1 MNRISNHIISIL
13 LAVVFLVGC
22 DKSGEQ
28 LTVSNDGSDRII
40 LRFASDKAIESRAS
54 EDGTS
59 VESKVEKLDVFIFDE
74 GELFYYE
81 SVEPHGATVTLEK
94 PKSAFVKPTY
104 SIYLVANSTNP
115 SKPLSEIK
123 NLTELR
129 QVTETSTTENPLN
142 EIDPT
147 KENGSFLM
155 SGNVDNVELN
165 DGNTDVNTEININLA
180 RAAAKI
186 EVVLIEGANEDGD
199 WFQFAPSSNSN
210 TFRLNN
216 WQGVSYVLPD
226 VDMGVLPSADLKK
239 ADPYA
244 GNVKFGKETVDGK
257 EVQTITMTTY
267 SYSNDWST
275 GGSVYEK
282 MTHLVVRVPYMKR
295 SADGGVDEVMDKNY
309 YTIPVSKTNML
320 KPNHLYRVRVT
331 LKGTGA
337 ENEGEDT
344 NLEDIEYEVVSWE
357 DLEVQIGADALPHY
371 LTLNRNELELHNMAD
386 DKTTLQFASSG
397 EVEII
402 SKRAY
407 YYNKYGVE
415 TDVSSD
421 VLNSIVIEPAEGLN
435 GNINIHSPVPTNNLI
450 RYIEFTVTNGDPE
463 CDPITVTVVQYPQ
476 EYITYYFGWYSYRK
490 DFGGYNYENLNKTP
504 RYMIADS
511 YDVSKD
517 TLTYGTAPSGN
528 MLWGYDISGYFG
540 SKVAEQPE
548 NGYGNKQNYRIS
560 WYWGDKPST
569 GTAESGGNPRMYH
582 VQINSSALPNFPE
595 DPVFDAIHGNVEYQ
609 LGIPR
614 KDGQGRTERD
624 AANNNLVSPSFMIA
638 SRLGFIS
645 GELPENDDEAA
656 YKQAAS
662 HCANYVEVYYPRDE
676 KGYRLKDASGRE
688 LDAVVLDDWRLP
700 TKAEL
705 LIIMRYQGTSN
716 QGTEAMEYLLNA
728 PKYMS
733 AGGFV
738 VNPHSTSTGNA
749 IRCVRDH
756 YVNKEINK

>member
-94 PKSAFVKPTY
+94 PKSAFAKSNY

-155 SGNVDNVELN
+155 SGNVDDVRLN
-165 DGNTDVNTEININLA
+165 DGNADVNTEININLA

-199 WFQFAPSSNSN
+199 WFQFAPPSNSN

-282 MTHLVVRVPYMKR
+282 MTHLVVRVPYMKK
-295 SADGGVDEVMDKNY
+295 SADGGVDEVVDKNY
-309 YTIPVSKTNML
+309 YTVPVSKTNML

-357 DLEVQIGADALPHY
+357 DLDIQIGADALPHY
-371 LTLNRNELELHNMAD
+371 LTLNRDELELHNMAD

-402 SKRAY
+402 NKRAY

-463 CDPITVTVVQYPQ
+463 CTPITVTVVQYPQ
-476 EYITYYFGWYSYRK
+476 EYITYYFGWYSYRD
-490 DFGGYNYENLNKTP
+490 DFGGFNWENRNVTP
-504 RYMIADS
+504 RN
-511 YDVSKD
+511 V
-517 TLTYGTAPSGN
+517 TAYWSNSRWNQTSEIPGRYTQ
-528 MLWGYDISGYFG
+528 WTRFFG
-540 SKVAEQPE
+540 SKVVEDQPD
-548 NGYGNKQNYRIS
+548 NGYGNTRGYFIS
-560 WYWGDKPST
+560 FYYWSNWDMATTQSEDN
-569 GTAESGGNPRMYH
+569 ANPRMYH
-582 VQINSSALPNFPE
+582 VQINSSALPKFPYDKTFE
-595 DPVFDAIHGNVEYQ
+595 NAHPNVTYE

-614 KDGQGRTERD
+614 KENGYTAQDE
-624 AANNNLVSPSFMIA
+624 ANNKLVSPSFMIA
-638 SRLGFIS
+638 SRLGAVNGNLS
-645 GELPENDDEAA
+645 NYSPEVAYEIAA
-656 YKQAAS
+656 T
-662 HCANYVEVYYPRDE
+662 HCEEYVEVYYPRDE
-676 KGYRLKDASGRE
+676 KGFRLKDEKGN
-688 LDAVVLDDWRLP
+688 LLPAVKLDDWRLP

-705 LIIMRYQGTSN
+705 LIIMRYQGKEDEP
-716 QGTEAMEYLLNA
+716 TEAMDYLLNWDY
-728 PKYMS
+728 YMS
-733 AGGFV
+733 AEGKV
-738 VNPHSTSTGNA
+738 YNPYRNGTGAGSTA

-756 YVNKEINK
+756 YEKK

>member
-155 SGNVDNVELN
+155 SGNVDDVRLN
-165 DGNTDVNTEININLA
+165 DGNADVNTEININLA

-186 EVVLIEGANEDGD
+186 EVVLIEGANKGGD
-199 WFQFAPSSNSN
+199 WFQFAPQSNSN

-226 VDMGVLPSADLKK
+226 ADVVVLPSVDLKK

-275 GGSVYEK
+275 GGNVYEK
-282 MTHLVVRVPYMKR
+282 MTHLVVRVPYMKK
-295 SADGGVDEVMDKNY
+295 SADGGVDEVVDKNY

-357 DLEVQIGADALPHY
+357 DLDIQIGADAVPHY
-371 LTLNRNELELHNMAD
+371 LTLNRDELELHNMAD

-402 SKRAY
+402 NKRAY

-450 RYIEFTVTNGDPE
+450 RYIEFTVTNDDPE
-463 CDPITVTVVQYPQ
+463 CTPITVTVVQYPQ

-490 DFGGYNYENLNKTP
+490 DFGCNYETISSRNNIVAAKSYSNGTWNNSSTPSILGNDFFASKVVLNQPDNGYMEQNYSTSYYYWNQGNLKTP
-504 RYMIADS
+504 
-511 YDVSKD
+511 
-517 TLTYGTAPSGN
+517 N
-528 MLWGYDISGYFG
+528 
-540 SKVAEQPE
+540 
-548 NGYGNKQNYRIS
+548 
-560 WYWGDKPST
+560 
-569 GTAESGGNPRMYH
+569 AESSANPRMYH
-582 VQINSSALPNFPE
+582 VQINSSALPDFPE
-595 DPVFDAIHGNVEYQ
+595 DSDFDELHKDMIYQ

-614 KDGQGRTERD
+614 KDEQGRTARD
-624 AANNNLVSPSFMIA
+624 DANNNLVSPSFMIA
-638 SRLGFIS
+638 SRLGMVN
-645 GELPENDDEAA
+645 GYGLPDDEDVA
-656 YKQAAS
+656 YEMAAS
-662 HCANYVEVYYPRDE
+662 HCANYVEVYYPRDQR
-676 KGYRLKDASGRE
+676 GYRLKDKDGKE
-688 LDAVVLDDWRLP
+688 LPPVVLDDWRLP

-716 QGTEAMEYLLNA
+716 QGTDAMDYLLNGLY
-728 PKYMS
+728 YMS
-733 AGGFV
+733 ASGRV
-738 VNPHSTSTGNA
+738 QNPHYNNDGTGL
-749 IRCVRDH
+749 RCVRDH
-756 YVNKEINK
+756 YENKEINK

>member
-94 PKSAFVKPTY
+94 PKSAFVEPTY

-147 KENGSFLM
+147 EENGSFLM

-165 DGNTDVNTEININLA
+165 DGNADVNTEININLA

-199 WFQFAPSSNSN
+199 WFQFAPQSNLN

-282 MTHLVVRVPYMKR
+282 MTHLVVRVPYMKT
-295 SADGGVDEVMDKNY
+295 SADGGVDEVVDKNY
-309 YTIPVSKTNML
+309 YTVPVSKTNML

-357 DLEVQIGADALPHY
+357 DLDIQIGADALPHY
-371 LTLNRNELELHNMAD
+371 LTLNRDELELHNMAD
-386 DKTTLQFASSG
+386 DNTSIAFSSSS
-397 EVEII
+397 EVKIVDG
-402 SKRAY
+402 SLKVY
-407 YYNKYGVE
+407 YYNKYGTE
-415 TDVSSD
+415 TRVTDRQ
-421 VLNSIVIEPAEGLN
+421 VLNEIKITPDEGLN
-435 GNINIHSPVPTNNLI
+435 GNLNIKSPIPTNNLI
-450 RYIEFTVTNGDPE
+450 RYIEFKVWNGDEE
-463 CDPITVTVVQYPQ
+463 CEPITVMVKQYPQ

-490 DFGGYNYENLNKTP
+490 DFGFNYESENKGNGYVTATT
-504 RYMIADS
+504 YNS
-511 YDVSKD
+511 NND
-517 TLTYGTAPSGN
+517 T
-528 MLWGYDISGYFG
+528 WGYDDDYDLRSKYFG
-540 SKVAEQPE
+540 SKVAEQPSAE
-548 NGYGNKQNYRIS
+548 GYGNQSNYDIS
-560 WYWGDKPST
+560 WYYWGWGEIREATIRSEK
-569 GTAESGGNPRMYH
+569 NPRMYH
-582 VQINSSALPNFPE
+582 VQITSSALPKFPE
-595 DPVFDAIHGNVEYQ
+595 DEEFDRIHPNVTYQ

-614 KDGQGRTERD
+614 KDALGRTERD
-624 AANNNLVSPSFMIA
+624 EANNNLVSPSFMIA

-645 GELPENDDEAA
+645 GDLPEDDDEVA

-676 KGYRLKDASGRE
+676 KGRRLKDASGRE
-688 LDAVVLDDWRLP
+688 LEPVVLDDWRLP

-705 LIIMRYQGTSN
+705 LIIMRYQGTSD

-728 PKYMS
+728 PEYMS

>member
-129 QVTETSTTENPLN
+129 QVTETSITENPLN

-147 KENGSFLM
+147 GENGSFLM
-155 SGNVDNVELN
+155 SGNVDDVVLN
-165 DGNTDVNTEININLA
+165 DGNADVNTEININLA

-199 WFQFAPSSNSN
+199 WFQFAPQSNLN

-226 VDMGVLPSADLKK
+226 ADVVVLPSVDLKK

-282 MTHLVVRVPYMKR
+282 MTHLVVRVPYMKK
-295 SADGGVDEVMDKNY
+295 SVDGGVDEVVDKNY
-309 YTIPVSKTNML
+309 YTVPVSKTNML

-357 DLEVQIGADALPHY
+357 DLDIQIGADAVPHY
-371 LTLNRNELELHNMAD
+371 LTLNRDELELHNMAD
-386 DKTTLQFASSG
+386 DNTSIAFSSSS
-397 EVEII
+397 EVKIVDG
-402 SKRAY
+402 SLKVY
-407 YYNKYGVE
+407 YYNKYGTE
-415 TDVSSD
+415 TRVTDRQ
-421 VLNSIVIEPAEGLN
+421 VLNEIKITPDEGLN
-435 GNINIHSPVPTNNLI
+435 GNLNIKSPIPTNNLI
-450 RYIEFTVTNGDPE
+450 RYIEFKVWNGDEE
-463 CDPITVTVVQYPQ
+463 CEPITVMVKQYPQ

-490 DFGGYNYENLNKTP
+490 DFGFNYESENKGNGYVTATT
-504 RYMIADS
+504 YNS
-511 YDVSKD
+511 NND
-517 TLTYGTAPSGN
+517 T
-528 MLWGYDISGYFG
+528 WGYDDDYNLRSKYFG
-540 SKVAEQPE
+540 SKVAEQPSAE
-548 NGYGNKQNYRIS
+548 GYGNQSNYDIS
-560 WYWGDKPST
+560 WYYWGWGEIREATIRSEK
-569 GTAESGGNPRMYH
+569 NPRMYH
-582 VQINSSALPNFPE
+582 VQITSSALPKFPE
-595 DPVFDAIHGNVEYQ
+595 DEEFDRIHPNVTYQ

-614 KDGQGRTERD
+614 KDALGRTERD
-624 AANNNLVSPSFMIA
+624 EANNNLVSPSFMIA

-645 GELPENDDEAA
+645 GDLPEDDDEVA

-676 KGYRLKDASGRE
+676 KGRRLKDASGRE
-688 LDAVVLDDWRLP
+688 LEPVVLDDWRLP

-705 LIIMRYQGTSN
+705 LIIMRYQGTSD

-728 PKYMS
+728 PEYMS